1 MSNVCCLVVPCDLNR
16 RAVRYFARG
25 DLQFD
30 ENNYLE
36 ATRLYTKALAIC
48 PLSARYHQARF
59 YRLFLIIL
67 LLLLS
72 RGFFRARANCFLKLH
87 KFYHVIRDCTR
98 ALCLDPEEYQK
109 IQFIRAKVYWK
120 KKYYFRCWVDLV

>member
-1 MSNVCCLVVPCDLNR
+1 MLLSATVFVPNS

-36 ATRLYTKALAIC
+36 ASRLYTKALAIC
-48 PLSARYHQARF
+48 PLSARLHQARF
-59 YRLFLIIL
+59 YRYLHCIYFVVSFIVW
-67 LLLLS
+67 
-72 RGFFRARANCFLKLH
+72 FVTRARASCYLKLH
-87 KFYHVIRDCTR
+87 KYYHVIRDCTR

-109 IQFIRAKVYWK
+109 IQFTRAKVYWK
-120 KKYYFRCWVDLV
+120 KKYYFRCWIDLV